1 MGNRLTRAATPLVA
15 TPGLVDTVSTSSA
28 RSLRRAPGRR
38 WHVTARVL
46 AAVVLGYL
54 VTNTVGVMLALAS
67 PASKPSAVAGATIA
81 SFLLWAVIAMWVFS
95 VRRTRTAWVGLL
107 GALVVSGA
115 AAWLLIGAEASA

>member
-1 MGNRLTRAATPLVA
+1 MGNRLTPATKSLVA
-15 TPGLVDTVSTSSA
+15 TPVPVDTVTTSSA

-46 AAVVLGYL
+46 AAVLLGYL
-54 VTNTVGVMLALAS
+54 VTNTVGVMIALAS

-81 SFLLWAVIAMWVFS
+81 SFLLWAVIAMWVFW
-95 VRRTRTAWVGLL
+95 VRRTRTVWLGLL
-107 GALVVSGA
+107 AALVVSAA

>member
-1 MGNRLTRAATPLVA
+1 M
-15 TPGLVDTVSTSSA
+15 
-28 RSLRRAPGRR
+28 
-38 WHVTARVL
+38 TARVV

-95 VRRTRTAWVGLL
+95 VRRTRTVWAGLL
-107 GALVVSGA
+107 GALVVSGGA
-115 AAWLLIGAEASA
+115 GWLLIGAEASA

>member
-1 MGNRLTRAATPLVA
+1 MGNRLTCAATSLVA
-15 TPGLVDTVSTSSA
+15 TPGLADTVSTKSA

-54 VTNTVGVMLALAS
+54 VTNTVGVILALAS

-95 VRRTRTAWVGLL
+95 VRRTRTVWVGLL
-107 GALVVSGA
+107 GALVVSGL